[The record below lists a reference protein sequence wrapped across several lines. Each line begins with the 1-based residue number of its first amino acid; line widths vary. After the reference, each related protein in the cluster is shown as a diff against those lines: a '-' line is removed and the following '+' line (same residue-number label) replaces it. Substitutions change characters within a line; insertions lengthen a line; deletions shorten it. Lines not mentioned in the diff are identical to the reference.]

1 MKILFLKIGG
11 FSKVN
16 ENLIEQLSKLHDLK
30 VVEVHDAINP
40 RKLTLIA
47 LYNFTINF
55 FITFVN
61 YGKNWKHYYTKTP
74 FIFKAMTKYCEHK
87 LKTEDYDVILQTQ
100 TLFAASSRK
109 PKKPYYLYVDYTHR
123 YASEMRTEF
132 IKERKLLHAKEW
144 EKLEE
149 NMLKKVDMVFTYN
162 QYIADYNI
170 SEEYGIDPKKT
181 KTVGVGVN
189 LKNIKEIKRNYDFKT
204 IMFVT
209 SKGSIKVQGLI
220 TVLKAFEILNKKYTD
235 TRLKIVGYKLK
246 KDPKNVESFGFMP
259 LEKFEKMYEKATI
272 FVMPGISGGPQSTLE
287 AMSKKCI
294 CIGGRNNALLHEII
308 INGKTGFEVKSYDP
322 QALAERMEYILKN
335 KNRMK
340 KIGEAAYKN
349 MLKKFTWQKVAEN
362 INKEICKKF

>member
-1 MKILFLKIGG
+1 MKIIFLKIGN

-16 ENLIEQLSKLHDLK
+16 ENLIEQLSKSHK
-30 VVEVHDAINP
+30 VKVIGVYNSIDP
-40 RKLTLIA
+40 RKLTIRSI
-47 LYNFTINF
+47 YNFTINF
-55 FITFVN
+55 LITFID
-61 YGKNWKHYYTKTP
+61 YGKKWKHYYTTTP

-87 LKTEDYDVILQTQ
+87 LKIEDYDVILQTQ
-100 TLFAASSRK
+100 TLFAASFRK

-123 YASEMRTEF
+123 YDSEMRGKF
-132 IKERKLLHAKEW
+132 IRERKLLHAKEW

-149 NMLKKVDMVFTYN
+149 NMIKKVDKVFTYN
-162 QYIADYNI
+162 QYIADHNI

-189 LKNIKEIKRNYDFKT
+189 LKNIKEIKRTYDFKT

-209 SKGSIKVQGLI
+209 SKGSIKIQGLG
-220 TVLKAFEILNKKYTD
+220 TVLKAFEILNKKYPD

-308 INGKTGFEVKSYDP
+308 IDGKTGFEVKPYDP
-322 QALAERMEYILKN
+322 QALSERMEYMPYKVFFSMLFFVILQS
-335 KNRMK
+335 
-340 KIGEAAYKN
+340 
-349 MLKKFTWQKVAEN
+349 LPFST
-362 INKEICKKF
+362 